1 MEPIAPLEVDAD
13 SIEPQLNA
21 VCARHPD
28 RRASIVCPY
37 CGSFACSD
45 CTHDTL
51 WGEAMCEACNEHGR
65 AQYPLPGK
73 KHVAGRVRAQRV
85 PDVRRHAVVV
95 FGVSARSRAA
105 RVRVCIADGVLSM
118 LLSAL
123 ARWLFVPSYW
133 AAETPG
139 LLPTVLVSAQEILAI
154 LLASLLV
161 GAVFHAVALL
171 FGGRAPF
178 ASALRA
184 AFYLSALM
192 LLDTIGSMV
201 ERMLTVGT
209 VQLVL
214 DMVGLFFWGWSL
226 SLLGEHRYA
235 LPRGHAIGV
244 GDHRG
249 AGAGRARRR
258 CGARHRAAA
267 RALSVYSPRIESG
280 RSGSRRRVRRRSR
293 RRSARGRVAGA
304 RRAAGDSRR
313 GWCGTARWSAARWRR

>member
-28 RRASIVCPY
+28 RRASIVCPH
-37 CGSFACSD
+37 CGSFACGE

-51 WGEAMCEACNEHGR
+51 WGDAMCEACNEHGR
-65 AQYPLPGK
+65 AQYPLPWEESMSP
-73 KHVAGRVRAQRV
+73 VAFVHSAYLLFADTQSIFSAFPHGRVR
-85 PDVRRHAVVV
+85 
-95 FGVSARSRAA
+95 RAFA
-105 RVRVCIADGVLSM
+105 YALQTGVLSM

-139 LLPTVLVSAQEILAI
+139 LLPILLVSAQEILAI
-154 LLASLLV
+154 LIASLMV
-161 GAVFHAVALL
+161 GAVFHAAALL

-178 ASALRA
+178 AVALRA

-201 ERMLTVGT
+201 ERMLTVST

-235 LPRGHAIGV
+235 LPRARAIGV
-244 GDHRG
+244 AVTAVLVPAVLV
-249 AGAGRARRR
+249 AGVVLGIALLRAR
-258 CGARHRAAA
+258 
-267 RALSVYSPRIESG
+267 
-280 RSGSRRRVRRRSR
+280 
-293 RRSARGRVAGA
+293 
-304 RRAAGDSRR
+304 
-313 GWCGTARWSAARWRR
+313 